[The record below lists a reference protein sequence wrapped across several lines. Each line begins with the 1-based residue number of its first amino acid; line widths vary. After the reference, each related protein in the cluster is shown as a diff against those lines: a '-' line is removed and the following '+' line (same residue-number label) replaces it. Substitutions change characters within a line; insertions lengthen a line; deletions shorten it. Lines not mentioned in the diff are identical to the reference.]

1 MIPDY
6 LASFLRE
13 NNISFSSLVIELF
26 SSPSNNLYALDLLA
40 NERNIFAAF
49 LKHPKSLIK
58 SWAQEAYAGSLTR
71 EVKDLTKKENGWHFG
86 ALRAS
91 AEQIEGF
98 KIEKMSKEMQKLAP
112 GLWALLD
119 IFLSANTTKRKRPI
133 IEVDKEG
140 PADEAEDAHMVEDTI
155 LADDIIQR
163 DRQRKA
169 KDATNHQE
177 LIVPVEILKLGQ
189 TLTAA
194 YAFDNFDV
202 DLKPSVP
209 TIEKSSDTL
218 KHLTSGLLFSLS
230 HIISPH
236 NLRCSAE
243 LWKKLQ
249 LNDESDNLP
258 EDLAPLPDWRNLL
271 RIHPKHSELDSHG
284 MSSRDR
290 WNAWKFLHDL
300 CHHGPEYF
308 AQFRAILGEPEVIE
322 EVPLVKTKLVPA
334 RAIDINNG

>member
-1 MIPDY
+1 MEENKGEQ
-6 LASFLRE
+6 ATHHELRE
-13 NNISFSSLVIELF
+13 MVGCLVIELL

-58 SWAQEAYAGSLTR
+58 SWAQEAYVGSLTR

-133 IEVDKEG
+133 IEVDEED
-140 PADEAEDAHMVEDTI
+140 PADEAEDAHMVGDTI

-169 KDATNHQE
+169 KEATNHRE
-177 LIVPVEILKLGQ
+177 LIVPCGKL
-189 TLTAA
+189 
-194 YAFDNFDV
+194 
-202 DLKPSVP
+202 
-209 TIEKSSDTL
+209 
-218 KHLTSGLLFSLS
+218 
-230 HIISPH
+230 
-236 NLRCSAE
+236 
-243 LWKKLQ
+243 
-249 LNDESDNLP
+249 
-258 EDLAPLPDWRNLL
+258 
-271 RIHPKHSELDSHG
+271 
-284 MSSRDR
+284 
-290 WNAWKFLHDL
+290 
-300 CHHGPEYF
+300 
-308 AQFRAILGEPEVIE
+308 
-322 EVPLVKTKLVPA
+322 
-334 RAIDINNG
+334 